1 MIQTSVSSQ
10 SELNQELKRVQIVG
24 GKILEIRPFGLNFL
38 IVYEISVKG
47 SQNQV

>member
-10 SELNQELKRVQIVG
+10 NELNQELKRVQIVG

-38 IVYEISVKG
+38 IVYEILIKE
-47 SQNQV
+47 NQK